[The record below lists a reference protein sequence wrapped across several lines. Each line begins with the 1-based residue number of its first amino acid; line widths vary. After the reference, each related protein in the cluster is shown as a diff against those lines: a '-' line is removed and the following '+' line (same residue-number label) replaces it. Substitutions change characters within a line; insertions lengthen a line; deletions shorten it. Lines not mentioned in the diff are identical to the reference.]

1 MEKQPTIL
9 RNIKLKPPEDF
20 NFLRQQGMNYIQQ
33 LGSRFWT
40 DYNLHDPGI
49 TTLELMC
56 FAITDLAYRTGFPTA
71 DIFAA
76 YMDKSQLNKQAF
88 FPAHEI
94 LTMNPLT
101 VNDYRKLM
109 IDQDG
114 IHNAWLAPRHCSCD
128 DNTPPQAEAE
138 CAGQCNCETDIYA
151 DEKNGLLTY
160 KSHTPDGKQ
169 AYEKVNIKGLYD
181 VQIALEDDPVFGDI
195 NDGRV
200 YQTLTY
206 GSSRATIELRL
217 PSYENILQKWND
229 WKDLTDNTIT
239 LTGVALT
246 KIVDNNNT
254 AITDDNLSKA
264 IQSAMFVD
272 LQLTLSNAVVISF
285 TNAVLNIY
293 LSFTD
298 TGTLMKVD
306 ITNALLQVPGII
318 STYKNGLEK
327 THALINATRSNLNA
341 HRNLDEAF
349 CHISLVP
356 MEDIS
361 ICMDAELTPDAD
373 IEKVQAEIM
382 VKIEQYLNPNIPIY
396 SLAQLL
402 KENTDITEIFNGPRL
417 HNGFIK
423 NEDLDQAVI
432 KQEIHAS
439 DMINLIMDIPEVV
452 SITNFLMTSYNERG
466 EVIYHSQPWVLPV
479 TPGHQPR
486 LYVQR
491 SKFLFYKNGLPF
503 LAANEAELNS
513 ILQELRSSG
522 EYLKATGINN
532 ELDIPTA
539 TIRNMEDYYPVQYSY
554 PLTYGIGEFGL
565 SDTEPAARKAQARQ
579 LKTYLLFFEQLL
591 VNYLAQLQH
600 AGDLFLVDS
609 TQLQSYFTHWFSD
622 SEIKGVTA
630 LYAGLTPAAL
640 QSLTEPAN
648 GGLARRNRF
657 LDHLLA
663 RFAESFSEYALA
675 RYTSIPTEQTA
686 MQTALL
692 QLKTDFL
699 SNYPEASYN
708 RARAIDYSIPVPCD
722 AGNVA
727 GLQKRLN
734 SLLNIDAATSF
745 VIIEHLL
752 LRPRIPGQALLPICP
767 DSGCHTCY
775 DNDPYSFRLTFVMP
789 GWLEQNMKIDYRR
802 YAEKT
807 IRQET
812 PAHLL
817 PKICWVDNKA
827 CDDTLLCDLTD
838 LLWGLQVP
846 LPATKEDDK
855 LRQVCLVAEAAIA
868 AMNNA
873 YRQALSTGNNVFP
886 VKAQV
891 EQFFDDKVK
900 DGITNG
906 VPGITPASLDTVKA
920 WMVDYWLKH
929 TDCFIFTRLELA
941 WCAWLSANAKLSAK
955 DNYLE
960 NTLADAL
967 LKVNPDKKQKDICSC
982 AQSLMEQYGE
992 AIRLWVIAQLSTG
1005 LQKAAFDSMINTMV
1019 PACNGIV
1026 TTSVNAVFTTFY
1038 DPDKIQLLQTHAT
1051 LIQVMSE
1058 LKSIYPPA
1066 TLHDCEDGND
1076 VNPVRL
1082 GATAIG

>member
-1 MEKQPTIL
+1 MEKQRVIL
-9 RNIKLKPPEDF
+9 RNSKLKPPEDF
-20 NFLRQQGMNYIQQ
+20 NFLRQQGMQYIQQ

-49 TTLELMC
+49 TTLELLC

-71 DIFAA
+71 DLFAA
-76 YMDKSQLNKQAF
+76 YMDKSQLHKQAF

-101 VNDYRKLM
+101 INDYRKLM
-109 IDQDG
+109 IDQEG

-128 DNTPPQAEAE
+128 DTTATGTIDE
-138 CAGQCNCETDIYA
+138 CADDCNCETEIYA
-151 DEKNGLLTY
+151 DEKNGQLTY

-169 AYEKVNIKGLYD
+169 AFEKVNIKGLYD
-181 VQIALEDDPVFGDI
+181 VQIALDDDPVFGDI

-217 PSYENILQKWND
+217 PAYEDILKKWND
-229 WKDLTDNTIT
+229 WKDLIDNTIT
-239 LTGVALT
+239 VTTVALN
-246 KIVDNNNT
+246 KMVDNNGT
-254 AITDDNLSKA
+254 PVTDSNLSKTMQRA
-264 IQSAMFVD
+264 IFID
-272 LQLTLSNAVVISF
+272 LQLTLSNAVVITF
-285 TNAVLNIY
+285 NNAVLNIY
-293 LSFTD
+293 LSFSD
-298 TGTLMKVD
+298 AGALAVAD
-306 ITNALLQVPGII
+306 ITSALQQVPGII

-327 THALINATRSNLNA
+327 THALINATRANLNA

-356 MEDIS
+356 MEDVS

-382 VKIEQYLNPNIPIY
+382 VRIEQYLNPNIPIY

-402 KENTDITEIFNGPRL
+402 KEDTDITEIFNGPRL

-423 NEDLDQAVI
+423 NEDLDKTDI

-452 SITNFLMTSYNERG
+452 SITNFLMTSYDDRG
-466 EVIYHSQPWVLPV
+466 EVIYHSQPWILPI
-479 TPGHQPR
+479 TPDHQPR

-503 LAANEAELNS
+503 LAASEAELNS
-513 ILQELRSSG
+513 ILQELRSSN
-522 EYLKATGINN
+522 EYLKATGISN
-532 ELDIPTA
+532 ELEIPAA

-565 SDTEPAARKAQARQ
+565 SDTEPALRKAQARQ

-609 TQLQSYFTHWFSD
+609 SQLQSYFTHWLSD
-622 SEIKGVTA
+622 SDIKGVTA
-630 LYAGLTPAAL
+630 LYNGLTPPSL
-640 QSLTEPAN
+640 QALTEPPN
-648 GGLARRNRF
+648 GGLTRRNRF

-675 RYTSIPTEQTA
+675 RYSSIPAEQTA

-708 RARAIDYSIPVPCD
+708 RARAIDYSIIAPCTP
-722 AGNVA
+722 GNIA
-727 GLQKRLN
+727 GLQRRLN

-752 LRPRIPGQALLPICP
+752 LRPRIPGQALLPICL
-767 DSGCHTCY
+767 DGSCHTCY

-827 CDDTLLCDLTD
+827 CDNTLLCDLTD

-846 LPATKEDDK
+846 LPPTRDEET
-855 LRQVCLVAEAAIA
+855 LRQLCLVAQAAIA

-873 YRQALSTGNNVFP
+873 YRQALATGNNVFP
-886 VKAQV
+886 VKAEV
-891 EQFFDDKVK
+891 EQFFEDKVK
-900 DGITNG
+900 DGIVNG
-906 VPGITPASLDTVKA
+906 VTGITPAGVATVKI
-920 WMVDYWLKH
+920 WIVDYWLAH

-941 WCAWLSANAKLSAK
+941 WCAWLTANAKLTAK

-960 NTLADAL
+960 NILTDAL
-967 LKVNPDKKQKDICSC
+967 LKANPGKQQQDICPC
-982 AQSLMEQYGE
+982 VHSLMEQYGE
-992 AIRLWVIAQLSTG
+992 TIRLWVVSQLAGG
-1005 LQKAAFDSMINTMV
+1005 LQKAAFDTMINAV
-1019 PACNGIV
+1019 APVCNGIV
-1026 TTSVNAVFTTFY
+1026 TTPVNTVFTTFY
-1038 DPDKIQLLQTHAT
+1038 DTDKIQLLQTHAT
-1051 LIQVMSE
+1051 LIQVMSA

>member
-1 MEKQPTIL
+1 MEKQTVIF
-9 RNIKLKPPEDF
+9 RNSKLKPPEDF

-49 TTLELMC
+49 TTLELLC

-71 DIFAA
+71 DLFAA
-76 YMDKSQLNKQAF
+76 YMDKSQLHQQAF

-109 IDQDG
+109 IDQEG

-128 DNTPPQAEAE
+128 DATPAGAAAE
-138 CAGQCNCETDIYA
+138 CADECNCETDIYA
-151 DEKNGLLTY
+151 DEKNGQLTY

-169 AYEKVNIKGLYD
+169 AFEKVTIKGLYD

-206 GSSRATIELRL
+206 GSSRATIELRV
-217 PSYENILQKWND
+217 PCYEDILKKWND
-229 WKDLTDNTIT
+229 WKDLIDNTIT
-239 LTGVALT
+239 VTGVALN
-246 KIVDNNNT
+246 KMVDNNGT
-254 AITDDNLSKA
+254 PVTDGNLSKTM
-264 IQSAMFVD
+264 QSAIFID
-272 LQLTLSNAVVISF
+272 LQLTLSNAVAITF

-298 TGTLMKVD
+298 TGALAVAD
-306 ITNALLQVPGII
+306 ITSALQQVPGII

-327 THALINATRSNLNA
+327 THALINTTRANLNA

-356 MEDIS
+356 MEDVS

-373 IEKVQAEIM
+373 IEKIQAEII
-382 VKIEQYLNPNIPIY
+382 VKIEQYLNPDIPIY

-423 NEDLDQAVI
+423 NDDLDKAVL

-452 SITNFLMTSYNERG
+452 SITNFLMTSYNDRG
-466 EVIYHSQPWVLPV
+466 EAIYHSQPWILPV
-479 TPGHQPR
+479 SPGHQPR

-532 ELDIPTA
+532 ELDIPAA

-565 SDTEPAARKAQARQ
+565 SDTEPVLRKAQARQ

-609 TQLQSYFTHWFSD
+609 SQVQSYFTHWLSD
-622 SEIKGVTA
+622 SDIKGVSA
-630 LYAGLTPAAL
+630 LYAGLTAPVL

-675 RYTSIPTEQTA
+675 RYSSIPTEQTA

-708 RARAIDYSIPVPCD
+708 RARAIDYTIAAPC
-722 AGNVA
+722 APGNIA
-727 GLQKRLN
+727 GLQRRLN

-752 LRPRIPGQALLPICP
+752 LRPRIPGQVLLPICL
-767 DSGCHTCY
+767 DGGCHTCY

-838 LLWGLQVP
+838 LLWSLQVP
-846 LPATKEDDK
+846 LPANRDEEK
-855 LRQVCLVAEAAIA
+855 LRQLCLVAQAAIA

-886 VKAQV
+886 VKAEA
-891 EQFFDDKVK
+891 EQFFEEKVK
-900 DGITNG
+900 DGIANG
-906 VPGITPASLDTVKA
+906 VTGITPAGITTAKI
-920 WMVDYWLKH
+920 WIVDYWLTH

-941 WCAWLSANAKLSAK
+941 WCAWLAANAKLTAK

-960 NTLADAL
+960 NILTAAL
-967 LKVNPDKKQKDICSC
+967 LKANPGKQPKDICSC
-982 AQSLMEQYGE
+982 ARSLMEQYGE
-992 AIRLWVIAQLSTG
+992 AIRLWVTAQLAGG
-1005 LQKAAFDSMINTMV
+1005 LQKAAFDAMINAMA
-1019 PACNGIV
+1019 PACNGIA
-1026 TTSVNAVFTTFY
+1026 TTPVNTVFTTFY
-1038 DPDKIQLLQTHAT
+1038 DTDKIQLLQTHAT
-1051 LIQVMSE
+1051 LIQVMSA